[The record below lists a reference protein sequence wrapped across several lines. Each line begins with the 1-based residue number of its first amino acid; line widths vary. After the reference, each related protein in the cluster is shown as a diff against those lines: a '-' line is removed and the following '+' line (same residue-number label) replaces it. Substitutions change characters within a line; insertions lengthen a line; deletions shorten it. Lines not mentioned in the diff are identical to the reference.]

1 MYTKM
6 FIMGLL
12 IIAKNQD
19 TTYIQQ
25 IITAI
30 LSDDVNIVT
39 NMEQQFKYFLWLKQG
54 VRKGF
59 TKYHVSIFVNK

>member
-25 IITAI
+25 IFTAI
-30 LSDDVNIVT
+30 LSDVNIVS
-39 NMEQQFKYFLWLKQG
+39 NMEQQFRYFLWLEQG

>member
-25 IITAI
+25 IFTAI
-30 LSDDVNIVT
+30 LSDVNIVS
-39 NMEQQFKYFLWLKQG
+39 NMEQQFRYFLWLEQG

-59 TKYHVSIFVNK
+59 TKYHVSIFVKK

>member
-6 FIMGLL
+6 FITGLL

-25 IITAI
+25 IFTAI

-39 NMEQQFKYFLWLKQG
+39 NMEQRFKYFLWLEQG
-54 VRKGF
+54 
-59 TKYHVSIFVNK
+59 

>member
-25 IITAI
+25 IFTAI
-30 LSDDVNIVT
+30 LSDVNIVS
-39 NMEQQFKYFLWLKQG
+39 NMEQQFTYFPWLEQG

>member
-6 FIMGLL
+6 FITGLL

-25 IITAI
+25 IFTAI
-30 LSDDVNIVT
+30 LSDDVNIVQYGT
-39 NMEQQFKYFLWLKQG
+39 AVQIFSLVGARL
-54 VRKGF
+54 RKGF
-59 TKYHVSIFVNK
+59 IK

>member
-12 IIAKNQD
+12 ITAKNQD

-25 IITAI
+25 IFTAI

-39 NMEQQFKYFLWLKQG
+39 SMEQQFKYFLWLEQG

-59 TKYHVSIFVNK
+59 TKYHVSIFLNK